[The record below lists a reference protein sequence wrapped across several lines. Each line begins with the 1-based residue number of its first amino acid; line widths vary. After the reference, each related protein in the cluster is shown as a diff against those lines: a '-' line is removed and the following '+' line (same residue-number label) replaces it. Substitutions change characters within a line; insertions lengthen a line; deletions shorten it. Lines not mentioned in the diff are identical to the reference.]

1 MIYAKVLQSDERRCA
16 LSRLSKITHEF
27 LTATGLPY
35 AVSDAPPLKRFG
47 PTGLRVSYDVEWVE
61 FYYPHQREWWKFDT
75 ALDDN
80 VTLEPE
86 RSMFTKTTDWPLT
99 LPLWILSDLIEGCR
113 SSLYPRDPRLI
124 ADLEDASP
132 EEIAVVEDLQEQG
145 SPAVTAHY
153 RWSNAPQ
160 HQGRHAVGNTATP
173 ATHDPGRRYVW
184 ARCEAHGV
192 TVVALPRCAVGCAE
206 LPRLGQDLCYRRPRA

>member
-132 EEIAVVEDLQEQG
+132 EEIAVVEDLQEKG
-145 SPAVTAHY
+145 LLLLRLTIDGRMRLNTKAVTPLAT
-153 RWSNAPQ
+153 Q
-160 HQGRHAVGNTATP
+160 LLQRHTI
-173 ATHDPGRRYVW
+173 PGVDTFGP
-184 ARCEAHGV
+184 GV
-192 TVVALPRCAVGCAE
+192 KPTE
-206 LPRLGQDLCYRRPRA
+206 